1 MIDSGS
7 RRMRLGPTFNAFVRP
22 MPSIDLVLT
31 AELVLALLLVATL
44 EAPAP
49 KSTAPE
55 PPPEESAA
63 TGWKP
68 EHDSHAR
75 RLLRLESR
83 ERAPGYTQ
91 QRLPSDGRS

>member
-1 MIDSGS
+1 
-7 RRMRLGPTFNAFVRP
+7 

-44 EAPAP
+44 EAPAA
-49 KSTAPE
+49 KTTAPQ
-55 PPPEESAA
+55 PPPDEPAA
-63 TGWKP
+63 TGWTP

-83 ERAPGYTQ
+83 GRAPGYTQ
-91 QRLPSDGRS
+91 PRLPTDGHS